1 MSFLEISP
9 EMFFALLPLPCLR
22 GLKSLMSM
30 TTAALHRLPAMNNLL
45 HVGKWFYSDF
55 FGNLHSR
62 FLIKSPCRAPPPTLK
77 PENCGFYMRRVH
89 PPTRYQAGTRL
100 LHAGFLPAW
109 LDHHQFPTRAQKG
122 QTSSTASPP
131 AANLLPEAPW
141 SAASRVRNVEPPFQH
156 PERCRSS

>member
-30 TTAALHRLPAMNNLL
+30 TTAALHRLPAMTNLL

-62 FLIKSPCRAPPPTLK
+62 FLIKSPCRAPPPPLSPKKLK
-77 PENCGFYMRRVH
+77 RLVCRC
-89 PPTRYQAGTRL
+89 AGC
-100 LHAGFLPAW
+100 
-109 LDHHQFPTRAQKG
+109 HHQQDVNRGRGCYTLASFHLGSIITGFPRG
-122 QTSSTASPP
+122 LHSMRWTSTSRTA
-131 AANLLPEAPW
+131 L
-141 SAASRVRNVEPPFQH
+141 
-156 PERCRSS
+156 RSSNEGCWKN